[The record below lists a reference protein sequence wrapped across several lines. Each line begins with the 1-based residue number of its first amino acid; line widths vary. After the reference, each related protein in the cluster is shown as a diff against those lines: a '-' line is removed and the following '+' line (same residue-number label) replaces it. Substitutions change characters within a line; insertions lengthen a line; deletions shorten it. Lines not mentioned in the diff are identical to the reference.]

1 MTTAITSA
9 VPTIATVPAA
19 STTPAASASASAASA
34 GGLNQLDNTQSFL
47 QLLVAQLKNQDPT
60 NPADPTQFMT
70 EIAQM
75 TAVQSQTS
83 LSAEEQTVAADSM
96 IGRTV
101 TGMNSTGTSVSG
113 LVNGVLLTAS
123 GSPELELGSGT
134 TAQTVALT
142 SITQVTAAY
151 AASAGTTPTTP
162 TT

>member
-1 MTTAITSA
+1 
-9 VPTIATVPAA
+9 
-19 STTPAASASASAASA
+19 
-34 GGLNQLDNTQSFL
+34 
-47 QLLVAQLKNQDPT
+47 VAQLKNQDPT

-113 LVNGVLLTAS
+113 LVNGVLLSSS
-123 GSPELELGSGT
+123 GAPELEIGT
-134 TAQTVALT
+134 GATAQTVALT
-142 SITQVTAAY
+142 SISKVTAVY
-151 AASAGTTPTTP
+151 AASAGTTPTT
-162 TT
+162 

>member
-1 MTTAITSA
+1 
-9 VPTIATVPAA
+9 
-19 STTPAASASASAASA
+19 
-34 GGLNQLDNTQSFL
+34 
-47 QLLVAQLKNQDPT
+47 
-60 NPADPTQFMT
+60 MT

-83 LSAEEQTVAADSM
+83 LSAEEQTVGADSM

-123 GSPELELGSGT
+123 GSPELEIGSGT
-134 TAQTVALT
+134 TAQTVNLT

-151 AASAGTTPTTP
+151 AASAGTTPTT
-162 TT
+162 

>member
-9 VPTIATVPAA
+9 VPAITTVPAA

-101 TGMNSTGTSVSG
+101 TGMNSTGASVSG

-123 GSPELELGSGT
+123 GSPELQLGSGT

-151 AASAGTTPTTP
+151 AASAGTTPTT
-162 TT
+162 